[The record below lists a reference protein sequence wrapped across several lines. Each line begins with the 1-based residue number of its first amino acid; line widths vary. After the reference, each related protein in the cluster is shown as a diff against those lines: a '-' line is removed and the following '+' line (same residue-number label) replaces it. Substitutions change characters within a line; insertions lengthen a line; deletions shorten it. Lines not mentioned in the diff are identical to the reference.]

1 MDFKNLAENNDK
13 LISYLRDNHYC
24 ADYISWFE
32 CEINWI
38 LQESALNEYAT
49 YEDIYRDRISRRSYS
64 KSTQDMKKTIIGAIK
79 QFDLYGKYPDSRSG
93 HSMLRAAPNRKLSS
107 EFQKITD
114 CYYEKAKKSG
124 KQPGTIRAQIS
135 ITTSFFLSMQQNGE
149 NTISEITEASV
160 LNFFHSRRNE
170 KTNGYYCRS
179 QISNVLKAYMSLNP
193 DECKRVLNYL
203 PELRAVRKTVQ
214 YLTDDEAAQIR
225 CVLSNM
231 ENSLLLR
238 DRAIGML
245 LLYTGI
251 RTCDIAGLR
260 LEEIEWEKDQIC
272 FQQQKTNVPLQLPLF
287 PVVGNAIYDYLVQE
301 RPDSQDPHVFL
312 TQTRPFNP
320 LTCSS
325 IANIVNVILRAA
337 NVRQL
342 PEDRRGAHIFRHHAA
357 TVLLQN
363 GTPRTV
369 ISRALG
375 HTSPDA
381 LNTYLHANFKA
392 LKGCSLDVS
401 CFPVAKEVLG
411 DA

>member
-1 MDFKNLAENNDK
+1 
-13 LISYLRDNHYC
+13 
-24 ADYISWFE
+24 
-32 CEINWI
+32 
-38 LQESALNEYAT
+38 
-49 YEDIYRDRISRRSYS
+49 
-64 KSTQDMKKTIIGAIK
+64 
-79 QFDLYGKYPDSRSG
+79 
-93 HSMLRAAPNRKLSS
+93 
-107 EFQKITD
+107 
-114 CYYEKAKKSG
+114 
-124 KQPGTIRAQIS
+124 
-135 ITTSFFLSMQQNGE
+135 
-149 NTISEITEASV
+149 
-160 LNFFHSRRNE
+160 
-170 KTNGYYCRS
+170 
-179 QISNVLKAYMSLNP
+179 
-193 DECKRVLNYL
+193 
-203 PELRAVRKTVQ
+203 
-214 YLTDDEAAQIR
+214 
-225 CVLSNM
+225 
-231 ENSLLLR
+231 
-238 DRAIGML
+238 ML

-251 RTCDIAGLR
+251 RKCDIAGLR
-260 LEEIEWEKDQIC
+260 LEKIEWEKDQIC